1 MHWLALQWLRPDA
14 PAQAGAT
21 DMPLSQRAT
30 GAPGAQAPR
39 PSAQGPLPVASPLSP
54 DALAW
59 WALGFTPHVAWVDEG
74 LLLEVSACERL
85 WGGRRAL
92 LRQVWASQPADGA
105 VHGAQGPT
113 SLVALARL
121 RLKGL
126 AADSERRPAGGAAA
140 TPHAPPR
147 AADLPLHTLSAAR
160 PHLAVLGQLGCRR
173 WGDLAALP
181 RAGLARRFGPALG
194 RALDVALGRAP
205 DSLAWITP
213 PDTFEQTI
221 ELPER
226 ADTAPALLWSARRL
240 LETLQHWLAARHQ
253 GVRALELTWRFDQRR
268 LNGQE
273 LPPQQSVLLRT
284 AEPVQATAHLQ
295 RLLAERLARTAML
308 APARSLCLR
317 AIDTA
322 PWQAET
328 SSFLPEDQPR
338 GDPWHVFI
346 ERVSARLG
354 AHNVRV
360 PVAQADHRPEG
371 RQHWQNAEQTLR
383 RPPASTRRA
392 ARANPA
398 APGTQAAP
406 QGIRMNPA
414 TTSATPAASTARQ
427 LPDALSPTWLLRP
440 PQPLATAPDQQPLYH
455 GQPLRLISGP
465 QRVEAS
471 WWLGADTEAEPPLSA
486 EESLIAG
493 RGESSGPASDQ
504 DTKPRTAGERVGA
517 EATARP
523 REGGTTPAPGM
534 SRGPSLDRGSGPCEA
549 GERGGPSAAARPPGG
564 GSAPAPGMSR
574 GPSLDWGSA
583 PCGAGE
589 RGGPSAAA
597 RPPEGGAAPTGG
609 SATGAAVERGGPIS
623 RDYFI
628 AQSATAELLWIYRE
642 RPTHAQP
649 GAAGAAPRW
658 FLHGLYA

>member
-21 DMPLSQRAT
+21 AMPPRQSAA
-30 GAPGAQAPR
+30 GAPG
-39 PSAQGPLPVASPLSP
+39 AQGPLPVAPPLSP

-121 RLKGL
+121 RLKVL

-181 RAGLARRFGPALG
+181 PAGLARRFGPALG

-240 LETLQHWLAARHQ
+240 LQTLQHWLAARHQ
-253 GVRALELTWRFDQRR
+253 GVRALELAWRFDQRR

-284 AEPVQATAHLQ
+284 AEPVQAMAHLQ

-328 SSFLPEDQPR
+328 PSFLPEDQPR

-383 RPPASTRRA
+383 RPPAPTRRA

-406 QGIRMNPA
+406 QGIRMNLA

-440 PQPLATAPDQQPLYH
+440 PQPLAIAPDQQPLYH

-471 WWLGADTEAEPPLSA
+471 WWLGADTEAELPPSRA
-486 EESLIAG
+486 EESLIAE
-493 RGESSGPASDQ
+493 RGESSSPASDQ

-517 EATARP
+517 EATVRP

-534 SRGPSLDRGSGPCEA
+534 SRGPSLDWGSGPCEA
-549 GERGGPSAAARPPGG
+549 GERGGPI
-564 GSAPAPGMSR
+564 
-574 GPSLDWGSA
+574 
-583 PCGAGE
+583 C
-589 RGGPSAAA
+589 
-597 RPPEGGAAPTGG
+597 
-609 SATGAAVERGGPIS
+609 